1 MDGDECAGNISIPN
15 EERETRK
22 KSLEENPPET
32 KSYFDLLLFLLSCTR
47 TAVLAITA
55 AVAANA
61 HRSAARNGATVAVE
75 RA

>member
-1 MDGDECAGNISIPN
+1 MDGDGCAGNISIPN

-32 KSYFDLLLFLLSCTR
+32 KSYFDLLLSCTR